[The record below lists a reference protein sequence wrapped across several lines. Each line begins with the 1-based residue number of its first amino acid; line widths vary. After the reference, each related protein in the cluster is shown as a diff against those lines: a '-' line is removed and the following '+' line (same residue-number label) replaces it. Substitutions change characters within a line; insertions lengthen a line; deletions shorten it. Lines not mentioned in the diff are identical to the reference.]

1 MISMQRRISS
11 AQSTIVVSLLILGAM
26 ALAVYFG
33 FIHPHAPMAGM
44 TEYLPAVTLGTVV
57 VGGLIDGI
65 NPCAFTVLI
74 LFVTAMLATLQVSA
88 ASDTPALACGRKSSR
103 ASFRIV
109 IGILVAKF
117 VSGSPQMTM
126 RKRSNA
132 SGFPPRD
139 DLRGASINAARA
151 RIIGLGSIYIA
162 AVFLTYLALG
172 VGLLATSA
180 LFSRFHAPARIGAL
194 LAIGMGLWM
203 LKDFFLPDVGPRLA
217 APKIVGQWTAD
228 AARKATIPALIVG
241 GFLIGLCT
249 VPCSGAV
256 YLAVLSLLS
265 AQSSAFVGFA
275 YLVLYNLMFILPL
288 VALLIAASARPTLN
302 RLAHWNLHHKEW
314 VRLALGSGVVLMGL
328 LILATV

>member
-1 MISMQRRISS
+1 MIAKPRSRSS
-11 AQSTIVVSLLILGAM
+11 VQNILIVSALVLGAM
-26 ALAVYFG
+26 ALAVFFG

-44 TEYLPAVTLGTVV
+44 AEYLPAVTLGTVII
-57 VGGLIDGI
+57 GGLVDGI

-74 LFVTAMLATLQVSA
+74 LFVTAMLATLQVSTS
-88 ASDTPALACGRKSSR
+88 SD
-103 ASFRIV
+103 IH
-109 IGILVAKF
+109 
-117 VSGSPQMTM
+117 
-126 RKRSNA
+126 
-132 SGFPPRD
+132 
-139 DLRGASINAARA
+139 AARA
-151 RIIGLGSIYIA
+151 RIVGLGSIYIA
-162 AVFLTYLALG
+162 SVFLTYLGLG

-180 LFSRFHAPARIGAL
+180 LFSRFHAPARVGAL

-217 APKIVGQWTAD
+217 APKIIGQWTVD
-228 AARKATIPALIVG
+228 AARKMTIPALIVG

-265 AQSSAFVGFA
+265 LQSSALIGFA
-275 YLVLYNLMFILPL
+275 YLVLYNVMFILPL

-302 RLAHWNLHHKEW
+302 KLAHWNLHHKEW
-314 VRLALGSGVVLMGL
+314 VRLALGSGVVLMGI

>member
-1 MISMQRRISS
+1 MAHHRRVSVVAKVKSRSS
-11 AQSTIVVSLLILGAM
+11 VQSIVVVSALILSAM

-44 TEYLPAVTLGTVV
+44 TEYLPAVTFGTVI

-74 LFVTAMLATLQVSA
+74 LFVTAMLATLQVSTSTDINSA
-88 ASDTPALACGRKSSR
+88 RS
-103 ASFRIV
+103 RIV
-109 IGILVAKF
+109 G
-117 VSGSPQMTM
+117 M
-126 RKRSNA
+126 
-132 SGFPPRD
+132 
-139 DLRGASINAARA
+139 
-151 RIIGLGSIYIA
+151 GSIYIA
-162 AVFLTYLALG
+162 AVFLTYLGLG

-180 LFSRFHAPARIGAL
+180 LFSRFHAPARVGAI

-217 APKIVGQWTAD
+217 APKVIGQWTVD
-228 AARKATIPALIVG
+228 AGRKATIPALVVG

-265 AQSSAFVGFA
+265 MQSSALIGFA

-302 RLAHWNLHHKEW
+302 QLAHWNLHHKEW
-314 VRLALGSGVVLMGL
+314 VRLALGAGVTVMGI